1 MGTSIPIGREDR
13 APAICFVVAA
23 KDLGLHADM
32 AAVAA
37 LAVRRL
43 HPRARIVVATD
54 EPTAQAIERRGHALR
69 EIASDVIVYVTGNN
83 DRRISSRHIKT
94 VLRQLVKGDYLYL
107 DSDAIAVQPLDRGW
121 PEGGDL
127 ALARD
132 WNPGGISADELPQ
145 VAMLRAEL
153 GWHFQSERYFNGGV
167 IFVRDT
173 PAAHAFYEE
182 WHRRWQQ
189 ALSVGF
195 WLDQPALNSVLATG
209 IAKVAILPD
218 GDNCAMHSTTMLR
231 GRVRVFHFW
240 TGAHGDEIPMGTL
253 LGHLVA
259 RFQRDGELDG
269 EAIRRAA
276 RDNFPWMVKPRARS
290 LLSRYDVN
298 YSSCH
303 AAIFPRVAF
312 SHGCSATGFH
322 STPVARSHRAISAE
336 DAAAKI
342 EIRDRRSV
350 IRSQRSGGGIP
361 AHKRSRRDV
370 FKHYAPC

>member
-1 MGTSIPIGREDR
+1 M
-13 APAICFVVAA
+13 PAICFVIAA

-43 HPRARIVVATD
+43 HPQARIVLATD
-54 EPTAQAIERRGHALR
+54 EPTARAIERRGHALR
-69 EIASDVIVYVTGNN
+69 EIASDLIVYATGN
-83 DRRISSRHIKT
+83 DDPRISSRHIKT

-132 WNPGGISADELPQ
+132 WNPGIPTDELPH
-145 VAMLRAEL
+145 VAKLRAEL
-153 GWHFQSERYFNGGV
+153 GWHFPADRYFNGGV

-195 WLDQPALNSVLATG
+195 WLDQPALNSALTTG

-218 GDNCAMHSTTMLR
+218 RDNCAIHSSTMLR
-231 GRVRVFHFW
+231 GRARIFHFW
-240 TGAHGDEIPMGTL
+240 TCAYVGEIPLDTL
-253 LGHLVA
+253 LGHLIA
-259 RFQRDGELDG
+259 RFQRDGGLDG

-276 RDNFPWMVKPRARS
+276 RDNFPWMVKPLLARGLYSRATM
-290 LLSRYDVN
+290 LT
-298 YSSCH
+298 
-303 AAIFPRVAF
+303 AARVMRRFFPGWLFRMFVQLRVFIPRGLPGLIARCGRKM
-312 SHGCSATGFH
+312 SPLRQRAVAT
-322 STPVARSHRAISAE
+322 R
-336 DAAAKI
+336 
-342 EIRDRRSV
+342 
-350 IRSQRSGGGIP
+350 Q
-361 AHKRSRRDV
+361 
-370 FKHYAPC
+370 

>member
-1 MGTSIPIGREDR
+1 MAGITTTELQKSKSSTKKRPRNGRLDLESDGAWAPTFAALITQMGTSIPIGREDR
-13 APAICFVVAA
+13 TPAICFVVAA

-54 EPTAQAIERRGHALR
+54 EPTAQAIERRGNALR

-94 VLRQLVKGDYLYL
+94 VLRQLVKGEYLYL

-189 ALSVGF
+189 ALSLGIRQ
-195 WLDQPALNSVLATG
+195 DQPSLNSAIAAGVAT
-209 IAKVAILPD
+209 VAILPD
-218 GDNCAMHSTTMLR
+218 RDNWATESTAMLR
-231 GRVRVFHFW
+231 GRARIFHFW
-240 TGAHGDEIPMGTL
+240 AGAHGGEIPTGTL
-253 LGHLVA
+253 LGHLIV
-259 RFQRDGELDG
+259 RFQRDGALD
-269 EAIRRAA
+269 EAAIARAT
-276 RDNFPWMVKPRARS
+276 RDNFPWMNNVGLKHLLASGLYIRATALLPPR
-290 LLSRYDVN
+290 
-298 YSSCH
+298 
-303 AAIFPRVAF
+303 I
-312 SHGCSATGFH
+312 
-322 STPVARSHRAISAE
+322 
-336 DAAAKI
+336 
-342 EIRDRRSV
+342 IRRIRRKLF
-350 IRSQRSGGGIP
+350 G
-361 AHKRSRRDV
+361 
-370 FKHYAPC
+370 